1 MKIKSFNLLNVGV
14 GGQGVIRAIQILSH
28 AALLEGHK
36 VRTAETHGMAQRGG
50 SVASYLRFGSSVE
63 GPLIPR
69 GMVDLVMSFEASEA
83 VRNFNYAGPETYF
96 FINNHLIIPP
106 SIQQLGM
113 EYPNIEQIHAF
124 LSDVSPNIF
133 FIDANNIAIEA
144 GNLRTMNVVMLG
156 VISGSGKLPIKVDNL
171 QEAIRL
177 FVPKKAIEVNKV
189 AFKLGLE
196 KGRSLRREIYEYT

>member
-1 MKIKSFNLLNVGV
+1 METKSYNLLNVGV

-28 AALLEGHK
+28 AALLEGYK

-69 GMVDLVMSFEASEA
+69 GMADLVMSFEASEA
-83 VRNFNYAGPETYF
+83 VRNFNYAGPNTYF
-96 FINNHLIIPP
+96 FINNYLIVPP
-106 SIQQLGM
+106 MIHQLGM
-113 EYPNIEQIHAF
+113 EYPNIEEIHAF
-124 LSDVSPNIF
+124 LKDVSPNIF
-133 FIDANNIAIEA
+133 FIDANNLAMQA

-156 VISGSGKLPIKVDNL
+156 VISGSGKLPIKIENL

-177 FVPKKAIEVNKV
+177 FVPKKAIEINKL
-189 AFKLGLE
+189 AFNLGLQE
-196 KGRSLRREIYEYT
+196 GKSLRREIIEYT

>member
-1 MKIKSFNLLNVGV
+1 METKSYNLLNVGV

-28 AALLEGHK
+28 AALLEGYK

-69 GMVDLVMSFEASEA
+69 GMADLVMSFEASEA
-83 VRNFNYAGPETYF
+83 VRNFNYAGPNTYF
-96 FINNHLIIPP
+96 FINNYLIVPP
-106 SIQQLGM
+106 MIHQLGM
-113 EYPNIEQIHAF
+113 EYPNIEEIHAF
-124 LSDVSPNIF
+124 LKDVSPNIC
-133 FIDANNIAIEA
+133 FIDANNLAREA

-156 VISGSGKLPIKVDNL
+156 VISGSGTLPIKVENI
-171 QEAIRL
+171 QEAIKL
-177 FVPKKAIEVNKV
+177 FVPKKVIEVNKL
-189 AFKLGLE
+189 AFNLGLE

>member
-1 MKIKSFNLLNVGV
+1 MQIKSYNLLNVGV
-14 GGQGVIRAIQILSH
+14 GGQGVIRAVQILSH

-69 GMVDLVMSFEASEA
+69 GMADLVMSFEASEA
-83 VRNFNYAGPETYF
+83 VRSFNYAGPNTHF
-96 FINNHLIIPP
+96 FINNYLIVPP
-106 SIQQLGM
+106 MIHQLGM
-113 EYPNIEQIHAF
+113 EYPSIEEIHAF
-124 LSDVSPNIF
+124 LKDVSPNIF
-133 FIDANNIAIEA
+133 FIDANDLAQEA

-156 VISGSGKLPIKVDNL
+156 VICGSGKLPIKIENL
-171 QEAIRL
+171 QEAIKL
-177 FVPKKAIEVNKV
+177 FVPKKVIEVNKL
-189 AFKLGLE
+189 AFNLGLE